1 MADIVDRGVDRDDDD
16 DARASFENSPS
27 SLDEMTH
34 EELRMMHNQS
44 SRAILFAKNIQWRT
58 VGSSLLVFGALIALA
73 FYGASDRN
81 LVRLLGMLTIV
92 LAIGAIF
99 VLSMY
104 QFWQFNEIRRLVEI
118 EKNFSSLYI
127 KIRDVKSKREGNV
140 HRYTILMFMCI
151 VVLLG
156 AIVSNIVI
164 TGKL

>member
-1 MADIVDRGVDRDDDD
+1 MADIVDRDDD

-34 EELRMMHNQS
+34 KELCMMHNQS

>member
-99 VLSMY
+99 VLFMY

>member
-1 MADIVDRGVDRDDDD
+1 MADIVDRGVDRDDD

-34 EELRMMHNQS
+34 KELRMMHNQS